1 MGIPI
6 VEVSMESSSNV
17 LNFNTKTVGL
27 IQSIWSVDNHYKT
40 EFNSLTFGVRKYTK
54 NIQQGSYSGILNC
67 EYNPTDSTLNYD
79 GNLVSVPDSIQ
90 NIFTLLARVSQ
101 QSPEYLDTKWFPM
114 NHEGSRHRARFL
126 LAGVENLEIGDENI
140 SCDHFR
146 LDIEQTGEASIQVSP
161 YDYFMDHVA
170 SAKALRQ
177 IWVEQ
182 TDKRRIVKASVSVY
196 GMTVTAEL
204 QGY

>member
-1 MGIPI
+1 
-6 VEVSMESSSNV
+6 MESSSNV

-40 EFNSLTFGVRKYTK
+40 EFDSLTFGVRKYTK

-67 EYNPTDSTLNYD
+67 KYNPTDSTLNYD

>member
-1 MGIPI
+1 
-6 VEVSMESSSNV
+6 MESSSNV

-27 IQSIWSVDNHYKT
+27 IQSIWSVDNHYTT
-40 EFNSLTFGVRKYTK
+40 EFDSLTFGVRKYTK